1 MIATIAEKKKF
12 SDRSDHME
20 TGLYC
25 SLLLSASPFIN
36 LVFGRLCR
44 KTVSRGREDT
54 RVLYRET
61 MFSQQVSYDF
71 PFHGP
76 LQEYFLYLVSSI
88 DVVHEQLISTI
99 YEQSILPVDKT
110 MAEDLIVSC
119 STEANNSVADECQMN
134 PDVKKRTFTSERRD
148 RLCHVTRLAFYLNIS
163 FYLMQYTP
171 HPFAHHYQHA
181 RNNSQHCWR
190 CCVRFHAA

>member
-1 MIATIAEKKKF
+1 MNSK
-12 SDRSDHME
+12 
-20 TGLYC
+20 
-25 SLLLSASPFIN
+25 
-36 LVFGRLCR
+36 
-44 KTVSRGREDT
+44 RE
-54 RVLYRET
+54 L
-61 MFSQQVSYDF
+61 
-71 PFHGP
+71 
-76 LQEYFLYLVSSI
+76 SI

-134 PDVKKRTFTSERRD
+134 PDVKKRTFMSERRD
-148 RLCHVTRLAFYLNIS
+148 RLGHVTRLAFYLNIS

-171 HPFAHHYQHA
+171 HPFAHHCQHA